1 MKSKMK
7 RLKREMLELEQYESK
22 ILEGI
27 IEGYLT
33 EEELK
38 QTIQDLFIIS
48 EVILRAGNVLREF
61 KKKK

>member
-22 ILEGI
+22 ILEAI
-27 IEGYLT
+27 AQEYLP

-38 QTIQDLFIIS
+38 QAVQDLFIIS
-48 EVILRAGNVLREF
+48 EVILRAGNVLRES

>member
-1 MKSKMK
+1 VKSKMK

-22 ILEGI
+22 ILEAI
-27 IEGYLT
+27 AQEYLP

-38 QTIQDLFIIS
+38 QAVQDLFIIS
-48 EVILRAGNVLREF
+48 EVILRAGNVLRES

>member
-1 MKSKMK
+1 MK

-22 ILEGI
+22 ILEAI
-27 IEGYLT
+27 AQEYLP

-38 QTIQDLFIIS
+38 QAVQDLFIIS
-48 EVILRAGNVLREF
+48 EVILRAGNVLRES

>member
-1 MKSKMK
+1 MK